1 MERLVR
7 VSLTL
12 ILSWIVFAAGTLWV
26 LGETYRRMMLFIQ
39 K

>member
-7 VSLTL
+7 VSMTL

-26 LGETYRRMMLFIQ
+26 LGENIP
-39 K
+39 